1 MNLFLLKYGQVIS
14 KYKYSILG
22 SCFLVLL
29 GLLFFSSSGQDDA
42 HITYWSAYAL
52 SNFGEI
58 VNYNGDRIEQ
68 SSSFLHVLLLAIF
81 SRITKIDITFIGI
94 LFSMFLGVL
103 TIITTE
109 MTSNLLGSRFS
120 KISPLILG
128 TTTYFVYWSFGG
140 LEATLMAFV
149 SILLL
154 LSYSAF
160 LNKKSRFPGFMVW
173 FSTALFLLTRPETII
188 VLFVLLLAYIILC
201 IITNIVN
208 KKRESP
214 FLKELIKKIGILLI
228 VALIASI
235 ILFSFRYL
243 YFHSLF
249 PQPVYAKSDGIS
261 LDSIY
266 VGLGYFNKYLFE
278 EIGSIHLA
286 VITILSFI
294 ASSRVLY
301 GFLKNRENFIKN
313 PLLTFL
319 ALFYLTYAGFII
331 AVGGDW
337 MGGGRFLIP
346 IIPVGIIL
354 SIDLFKQFSGQKYLL
369 IALISLLIFTQIIG
383 LVNFADI
390 HSTGRPIWTYPDLN
404 DKIINEKNSFSF
416 FEKANRIHLRDI
428 FLIHELNK
436 LLPDILEEKDHVVIM
451 SGQAGMVPYH
461 IIGTNF
467 GRIRFIDRF
476 GLTTNDFTTC
486 RITSK
491 RSKNYLGI
499 QIGYLFYFENI
510 QQIIDKCNIPMPDII
525 YDVDSNDFF
534 RAKLVSNNGYTIIYK
549 QYGKIETYSYLRG
562 RGVNSN
568 AFIAVRN
575 ELINS
580 DSKEK
585 NIEEYMKKS
594 H

>member
-1 MNLFLLKYGQVIS
+1 MFLLKYGPVIF

-22 SCFLVLL
+22 SFFLVLS

-42 HITYWSAYAL
+42 HITYWSAYTL

-109 MTSNLLGSRFS
+109 TTSNLLGSRFS

-140 LEATLMAFV
+140 LEATLMSFV

-154 LSYSAF
+154 LSYSTF
-160 LNKKSRFPGFMVW
+160 LNKNSYFPGFMVC
-173 FSTALFLLTRPETII
+173 FSTALFLLIRPETVI
-188 VLFVLLLAYIILC
+188 VLFVLLFAYILLC
-201 IITNIVN
+201 IISNIIN
-208 KKRESP
+208 KKRESIY
-214 FLKELIKKIGILLI
+214 LKELIKKIGILSI
-228 VALIASI
+228 VSLIASTI
-235 ILFSFRYL
+235 IFLFRYL
-243 YFHSLF
+243 YFNSIF

-261 LDSIY
+261 LDSIFA
-266 VGLGYFNKYLFE
+266 GLGYLNKYLFGD
-278 EIGSIHLA
+278 IGSIHIA
-286 VITILSFI
+286 VITILSLV
-294 ASSRVLY
+294 ASFRVLY
-301 GFLKNRENFIKN
+301 GFLKNREKFIKN

-354 SIDLFKQFSGQKYLL
+354 SIDLFKQFSGKKYLL

-383 LVNFADI
+383 LINFADK
-390 HSTGRPIWTYPDLN
+390 HSTGRPIWTYPDSN
-404 DKIINEKNSFSF
+404 DKIMEEKNSFSF

-428 FLIHELNK
+428 FLINELNK
-436 LLPDILEEKDHVVIM
+436 LLPDILEEKDHVVMM

-461 IIGTNF
+461 IIGRNY

-486 RITSK
+486 GITSK

-499 QIGYLFYFENI
+499 QINYSFYFEHS
-510 QQIIDKCNIPMPDII
+510 QQIVDKCNIPVPDII
-525 YDVDSNDFF
+525 YDVDSKNFL
-534 RAKLVSNNGYTIIYK
+534 RAKLASNNGYTIIYK
-549 QYGKIETYSYLRG
+549 QYGKIETHSDLKG
-562 RGVNSN
+562 RGVNAN

-580 DSKEK
+580 DAKEK
-585 NIEEYMKKS
+585 NIELYMKKS
-594 H
+594 N

>member
-1 MNLFLLKYGQVIS
+1 MNMILSKHGQIIF
-14 KYKYSILG
+14 KYKYSMLG
-22 SCFLVLL
+22 SCFLVSL

-68 SSSFLHVLLLAIF
+68 SSSFLHVLLLALF

-109 MTSNLLGSRFS
+109 ISSNLLGSRFS

-140 LEATLMAFV
+140 LESTLMAFV

-154 LSYSAF
+154 LSYSSF
-160 LNKKSRFPGFMVW
+160 LKRKSHFPGFMVW

-188 VLFVLLLAYIILC
+188 VLFVLLLAYMILC
-201 IITNIVN
+201 IISNIVI
-208 KKRESP
+208 KKKESL
-214 FLKELIKKIGILLI
+214 FLKELIKKIGILMI
-228 VALIASI
+228 AALIASA
-235 ILFSFRYL
+235 ILFLFRYL

-261 LDSIY
+261 LDSIFA
-266 VGLGYFNKYLFE
+266 GLGYFNKYLFE
-278 EIGSIHLA
+278 DIDSIHLA
-286 VITILSFI
+286 IITILSFI
-294 ASSRVLY
+294 ASLRVIY
-301 GFLKNRENFIKN
+301 GFLKNREPFIKN
-313 PLLTFL
+313 PLLALF

-346 IIPVGIIL
+346 IIPIGMIL
-354 SIDLFKQFSGQKYLL
+354 SIDLFTKFSGQKSLV
-369 IALISLLIFTQIIG
+369 IALISVLIFTQIIG
-383 LVNFADI
+383 LVNFADKQ
-390 HSTGRPIWTYPDLN
+390 STGMPLWTYPDLN
-404 DKIINEKNSFSF
+404 DKIILEEKNNFSF
-416 FEKANRIHLRDI
+416 FEKTNRIHLRDI
-428 FLIHELNK
+428 LIIHELKK
-436 LLPDILEEKDHVVIM
+436 LLPDILKERDNVIIM

-461 IIGTNF
+461 IFKKNF
-467 GRIRFIDRF
+467 GRIRFIDRL

-491 RSKNYLGI
+491 KSKNYLGI
-499 QIGYLFYFENI
+499 QIGYRFYFKYG

-525 YDVDSNDFF
+525 YDIDSNDFL
-534 RAKLVSNNGYTIIYK
+534 RAKLAENNGYTIIYK
-549 QYGKIETYSYLRG
+549 QYGYIETHSKLRG
-562 RGVNSN
+562 RVVRANT
-568 AFIAVRN
+568 FIAVRN
-575 ELINS
+575 DLMNS
-580 DSKEK
+580 AMSF
-585 NIEEYMKKS
+585 NSYNVS
-594 H
+594 PT